1 MSSNRCSLVEVVLPV
16 PLRRAFNYRLDGP
29 VPPAGTRVRVPFRD
43 RTLVGWVTGPGSE
56 VPGLKDVVR
65 VLDDEPSVGAEL
77 WWLAK
82 WISEY
87 YVVPLGL
94 VLRAMLPVR
103 MTNPAAREP
112 APARRAVAR
121 VVRSVGT
128 LEELVRI
135 FGRTKRQREAY
146 EHLLQAGG
154 RQPLAALLEAGFSR
168 GVVRGLED
176 KGLVRVA
183 KEVVVR
189 DPFRDEPA
197 AGEPA
202 HTPTPGQRRVL
213 TRLERALGDGG
224 GTFLLYGV
232 TGSGKTLVYIEL
244 IRRALE
250 RGGGAI
256 VLVPE
261 IALTPQT
268 VGRFRQAFGDLVA
281 VLHSGLSDGERYDA
295 WRLLR
300 SGEKRIAVGA
310 RSAVFAPV
318 AVPGTIVIDEEHD
331 GSYKQS
337 ETPRYNARDV
347 AVVRAKLAGA
357 ICLLGSATPSL
368 ESWLNAQSGK
378 YTLLEL
384 PDRVGGGVLPE
395 VRVVDLRP
403 GPATGPSRT
412 SGSASGSPRTG
423 APAPADPTPPA
434 PPTQVMSPRLTD
446 AVRLRL
452 SRREQTILLLNRRG
466 YATFALCE
474 GCGHVSE
481 CANCSVSMTLHR
493 ARRRMICH
501 HCGHME
507 APPERCVRCGSRDIS
522 YGGLG
527 TEQVE
532 RVLIESFPGA
542 RIARMDVDTTRGK
555 WSHRD
560 ILERVRRRE
569 IDILLGTQMIA
580 KGLDF
585 PRVTLVGVINADTGL
600 HMPDFRSCERT
611 FQLLSQVA
619 GRAGRSRLPG
629 EVVIQTYVPDH
640 YVVRAAVAHD
650 YRGFV
655 ERELRARTDP
665 PYPPH
670 LRMARIVLSSPA
682 QADALAAAE
691 SLDAW
696 LKSRRGPGVEV
707 MGPAPAPI
715 ERLHGRFRW
724 HVLLRG
730 GARGIGGA
738 LDVVASGFQPKGADI
753 RVSLDR
759 DPLHLM

>member
-112 APARRAVAR
+112 APARRAVAH

-128 LEELVRI
+128 LEELARI

-176 KGLVRVA
+176 KELVRVA

-189 DPFRDEPA
+189 DPFRDEPV

-224 GTFLLYGV
+224 GTFLLHGV

-378 YTLLEL
+378 YTLVEL

-395 VRVVDLRP
+395 VRVVDLRA
-403 GPATGPSRT
+403 GPATGPSRA
-412 SGSASGSPRTG
+412 SDSASGSPRTG
-423 APAPADPTPPA
+423 APAPADATPPA
-434 PPTQVMSPRLTD
+434 PPTQVLSPRLTD

-600 HMPDFRSCERT
+600 HLPDFRSCERT

-670 LRMARIVLSSPA
+670 LRMARIVVSSPV

-730 GARGIGGA
+730 GAGGIGGA
-738 LDVVASGFQPKGADI
+738 LEVAASGFQPKGADI